1 MSAGR
6 GGGGGAGTSRVP
18 RRSNTFDS
26 DIAAANLYKE
36 KSIQPPPL
44 YPTLEHKP
52 APFTSTDSS
61 NKLVESKKR
70 IENDMRE
77 ANTKLR
83 IFSDLDWKLVPT
95 ELKILG
101 SRKRKAPK
109 LAVIKGKDIDWLK
122 KLEEQ
127 ENIKIKQEM
136 DDPEEDDESGK
147 EKKIKEEVEDEE
159 EEGEEEVDEDEM
171 MDEGTD
177 YIQNYFDNGED
188 YIDENDDLDDGP
200 VY

>member
-6 GGGGGAGTSRVP
+6 GGSNASRVP
-18 RRSNTFDS
+18 KKSNTFDS

-36 KSIQPPPL
+36 KSIQPPPH
-44 YPTLEHKP
+44 YPQQEHKP
-52 APFTSTDSS
+52 APIPSTESSKYLVDLKKKIEKDMKES
-61 NKLVESKKR
+61 NK
-70 IENDMRE
+70 
-77 ANTKLR
+77 KLK
-83 IFSDLDWKLVPT
+83 IGSELEWKLVPS
-95 ELKILG
+95 ELKIME
-101 SRKRKAPK
+101 SRKRKAVK
-109 LAVIKGKDIDWLK
+109 LNINKGKDIDWLK
-122 KLEEQ
+122 KLEER
-127 ENIKIKQEM
+127 ESMKIKEEK
-136 DDPEEDDESGK
+136 DDPDEEDDNKE
-147 EKKIKEEVEDEE
+147 EKKIKEEVDDEE

>member
-6 GGGGGAGTSRVP
+6 GGGAGTSRVP

-44 YPTLEHKP
+44 YPTLQHKP
-52 APFTSTDSS
+52 APFTSNETS
-61 NKLVESKKR
+61 NKLVEIKKKL
-70 IENDMRE
+70 EKDMRE

-83 IFSDLDWKLVPT
+83 TISDLDWKLVPS
-95 ELKILG
+95 ELKIAG
-101 SRKRKAPK
+101 TRKRKAPK
-109 LAVIKGKDIDWLK
+109 LALDKGKDIDWLK

-127 ENIKIKQEM
+127 ENIKIKEELE
-136 DDPEEDDESGK
+136 DPEDEEGA

-159 EEGEEEVDEDEM
+159 EELEEEVDEDEM

-177 YIQNYFDNGED
+177 YFQNYFDNGED

>member
-1 MSAGR
+1 MSAVR
-6 GGGGGAGTSRVP
+6 GGGAGTSRIP

-26 DIAAANLYKE
+26 DIAAANLHKE

-44 YPTLEHKP
+44 YPTLDHKP
-52 APFTSTDSS
+52 APFTSTETSS
-61 NKLVESKKR
+61 HLVDIKKKLEK
-70 IENDMRE
+70 DMRDF
-77 ANTKLR
+77 NTKLR
-83 IFSDLDWKLVPT
+83 TQSDLDWKLVPS
-95 ELKILG
+95 ELKIAG
-101 SRKRKAPK
+101 TRKRKAPK
-109 LAVIKGKDIDWLK
+109 LTIDKGKDIDWLK
-122 KLEEQ
+122 KLEER
-127 ENIKIKQEM
+127 ENIKIKEEM
-136 DDPEEDDESGK
+136 EDPEDDEEGA